1 MSLSEEF
8 LLIGNKDT
16 PLYPGIRFC
25 KTLLL
30 IANKQILGIN
40 ILNTPSKDKLLRFE
54 VVLCSSVL
62 IYRRQLNG
70 VLCINLF
77 GFSALYGCGMLAIQ
91 VLNI

>member
-1 MSLSEEF
+1 MSLSGEF
-8 LLIGNKDT
+8 LLIRNKDT
-16 PLYPGIRFC
+16 PQYLGIRFC

-40 ILNTPSKDKLLRFE
+40 IPNTLRKLLRFE

-77 GFSALYGCGMLAIQ
+77 GFSALYGCGMLAID
-91 VLNI
+91 IIMF